1 MTTPAF
7 INMYQQLIAEPSIS
21 ALDPQLNM
29 SNLSTITLLA
39 NWCENLGFQV
49 ELTELESAPGKF
61 NLLAKR
67 GEGEG
72 GLMLAGH
79 TDTVPF
85 DDSRWRYDPFKLSEV
100 DNKLYGLGSI
110 DMKGFFAFVIEAIKQ
125 LDSQNAKQAKPIMI
139 LATADE
145 ETTMAGA
152 QEVAKHQN
160 LKPEFCVI
168 GEPTDMV
175 PVFTHKGHMS
185 TAIRVTGKSGHSSD
199 PARGLN
205 AIEVM
210 YKIIAKLLQLKDTL
224 KNKYSIEHFAIPY
237 PTLNL
242 GHIHGGDNANRI
254 CGCCE
259 LHLDIRPLPGLSIQE
274 LQLLLLEA
282 VKPINDEYPNSVAVI
297 DLHDPIPAFTGTTDS
312 ALVKLA
318 EAVSGE
324 QAIAVN
330 YCTEAPFLQQLG
342 CETIVMGPGSIEQA
356 HQPDEF
362 LAMEKIKPSQEKIT
376 QLINQ
381 LCFVSS

>member
-1 MTTPAF
+1 MSNPDFLTR
-7 INMYQQLIAEPSIS
+7 YQQLIAAPSIS
-21 ALDPQLNM
+21 SLDPALSQ
-29 SNLSTITLLA
+29 SNRGVIELLA
-39 NWCENLGFQV
+39 TWCESLGFHCEV
-49 ELTELESAPGKF
+49 IELQSAPGKY

-67 GEGEG
+67 GSGAG

-85 DDSRWRYDPFKLSEV
+85 DQGRWQRDPFKLIAE

-110 DMKGFFAFVIEAIKQ
+110 DMKGFFAFVLSAIAE
-125 LDSQNAKQAKPIMI
+125 LDSSKQQRPLLL

-152 QEVAKHQN
+152 QEVARYPD
-160 LKPEFCVI
+160 LKPERCII

-175 PVFTHKGHMS
+175 PVFTHKGHMTS
-185 TAIRVTGKSGHSSD
+185 AIRIVGKSGHSSD
-199 PARGLN
+199 PERGIN

-210 YKIIAKLLQLKDTL
+210 HLVIQNLLKLKEEL
-224 KNKYSIEHFAIPY
+224 KNKYSVPDFAIPY

-259 LHLDIRPLPGLSIQE
+259 LQLDMRPLPGLSIAE
-274 LQLLLLEA
+274 LQAMLLDA
-282 VKPINDEYPNSVAVI
+282 TKDINARYPGSVEVW
-297 DLHDPIPAFTGTTDS
+297 DMHEPIPAFAGSKDS

-318 EAVSGE
+318 EKLSQQQAV
-324 QAIAVN
+324 AVN
-330 YCTEAPFLQQLG
+330 YCTEAPFIQQLG

-356 HQPDEF
+356 HQPNEY
-362 LAMEKIKPSQEKIT
+362 LAMERIAPSQQIIKE
-376 QLINQ
+376 LIYQ
-381 LCFVSS
+381 SCW